1 MTQAGSDGLS
11 SADNPQDLQP
21 DTTTQRFSWESVS
34 VVALLLILLIA
45 GALRFGGLNWDSG
58 QHLHPDE
65 RFLTDVTARLSST
78 TNPLT
83 YLNSAESPLNPY
95 NLGERFFVYGNFP
108 VTMTRFA
115 AEGVQAMCEL
125 VSCSADFTSYDGIHL
140 VGRALSGVLDLV
152 TIGFL
157 FLLGRRLYDWRVGL
171 LAALLMALA
180 VLPIQSSHFFTVDN
194 WATALTTISLY
205 AAVRASQRAKWYWWV
220 LFGIALGLTVASR
233 INLAPLALVAAVAAF
248 IWLSRSVHT
257 WDELRSPHGLKR
269 FLKAMMF
276 VLLAA
281 VTAMITFRL
290 AMPYAFGSSSA
301 ALWEL
306 LSAETPAIIRTIQR
320 SIDLNPQWLANLAEI
335 SAQQKPT
342 STLPHGQQWI
352 GRTPLVYPL
361 TQMALYGMGL
371 TAAIAA
377 CLGFF
382 WAAWRTIMGKR
393 NWRVHLIPVAWIAIY
408 FLFMGTRW
416 VLTMRYFLPI
426 YPALFLLASWALI
439 ALWRQA
445 GENQT
450 RRILAGIAIAVV
462 VIPSLLWSFVFT
474 EVYRQPVT
482 RLAASEWLLDNIS
495 SGATLLYAL
504 DGTPHELQLPLKA
517 TRFEPGSTVSLPFT
531 LPENGVVTGV
541 RLNRL
546 TAVSADNPATLSLTL
561 FDAAGQPQGSTLAH
575 IEAIE
580 PRSAHVAA
588 FDNVGLTGATPHSIQ
603 ITLAEGGPLSAE
615 TSVIL
620 TEQWDDAL
628 PLRLPDRDGYAA
640 YFDSIRDLQ
649 LGFEGS
655 IPITFADSAEKQAGL
670 VRWLN
675 SADVIAISSSRNL
688 WALPRNPLTYPLT
701 IAYYDALFN
710 GELGFDLVQQFN
722 ADLNI
727 GPLHIDDTRGTLTW
741 GDQPTA
747 GWPPPGALAAEEAF
761 SVYDHPPVWIF
772 AKRDDFDLKQVAAT
786 LDAVDVTDVVNLNP
800 AQAAGAPTGLA
811 LSDTAFAAQ
820 REGGTFRERF
830 ALDSVLNRY
839 PALAAGVW
847 WLLTAVLGWLAFP
860 IIFVVLRGLPTRG
873 YALARI
879 LALLLISYG
888 AWLLGSAGWV
898 DFGRN
903 SLLLTLS
910 VMTLSSVIIAIRQRH
925 ALQSY
930 LKKNYRYVI
939 LVELL
944 ALALFLLGIIIRL
957 GNPDVWDVIW
967 GGEKPMD
974 LSYFNAVLKSTT
986 FPPYNPWLS
995 GSYINYY
1002 YYGYVF
1008 VAVPTLLLGIVP
1020 TTAYN
1025 LIIPMLFAFTGIGAF
1040 AVAFNLVA
1048 SRRLRRR
1055 SSPDEIRSVL
1065 HRSAVGAGLVAI
1077 TLSILLGNL
1086 AQLKVIFSSWQR
1098 AGDTSLS
1105 GIPQAVDGLFKQL
1118 SGMPS
1123 PLYPGDWFFTAT
1135 RALNFVEGEAVPITE
1150 FPFFTFLYADLHAHM
1165 ISLPLTMLALAWA
1178 ISWALWPVQRM
1189 AEGDRF
1195 GRILRYAL
1203 IFLVGG
1209 IAIGVL
1215 YPTNSWDWP
1224 TYLVIGFLG
1233 ILLHN
1238 FRRFGGLNRPMVG
1251 RSTVQ
1256 IAILA
1261 VFSYVTFLPFWQTFG
1276 SGYTTLKPWD
1286 GSRSD
1291 LISFL
1296 SIYGL
1301 FLLLII
1307 THLAREMRSWT
1318 ASWSVER
1325 LERMEK
1331 WVTPMILGLIGYIA
1345 LMVLFV
1351 WAGYPIAPLVITI
1364 ILVAGLLSLR
1374 TNLGPERRIV
1384 LGLIAAAFF
1393 FTLFVEVAVLD
1404 GDISRMNTVFKFYMQ
1419 VWLLLSVVGA
1429 VALVWLWRALSAEW
1443 GQTRRRVWLGT
1454 FGVLLFLA
1462 LLYPV
1467 LATRAKWEI
1476 RMSDQA
1482 PTTLDGMVFM
1492 ETTSYSDNNQTV
1504 ALAPEYEAL
1513 RWMQRHIDGS
1523 PVVMEAHGK
1532 NPYRSIASRVAM
1544 YTGLP
1549 TVVGWDWHQR
1559 QQRAILPDAG
1569 VWSRIA
1575 DVDNFYNTT
1584 DSAEAQRILD
1594 KYDVDYVYAGS
1605 LENVYYTAE
1614 GVAKLDAMAADGTL
1628 KLIYDE
1634 NGVKIY
1640 QVGRMKA
1647 EG

>member
-1 MTQAGSDGLS
+1 MTETEAVEPS
-11 SADNPQDLQP
+11 SAEYPP
-21 DTTTQRFSWESVS
+21 DQQSGTTRRFSWENAS
-34 VVALLLILLIA
+34 VVALLLILVTA
-45 GALRFGGLNWDSG
+45 GLLRFSGLNWDDN

-65 RFLTDVTARLSST
+65 RFLTDITARLSTT

-95 NLGERFFVYGNFP
+95 NLGERFFVYGNLP
-108 VTMTRFA
+108 VTVTRFA
-115 AEGVQAMCEL
+115 AEGVQALCTW
-125 VSCSADFTSYDGIHL
+125 SWITCSADYTSYDGIHF
-140 VGRALSGVLDLV
+140 VGRALSGLLDLV

-157 FLLGRRLYDWRVGL
+157 FLLGYRLYSWRVGL

-180 VLPIQSSHFFTVDN
+180 VLPIQSSHFYTVDN
-194 WATALTTISLY
+194 WATALTTVSLY
-205 AAVRASQRAKWYWWV
+205 AAVRASRRAKWVWWIV
-220 LFGIALGLTVASR
+220 FGVALGLAVATR
-233 INLAPLALVAAVAAF
+233 INLAPLAVIAVVAAF
-248 IWLSRSVHT
+248 IWLSRSVHNGE
-257 WDELRSPHGLKR
+257 ELRAPDGLKQA
-269 FLKAMMF
+269 LKAAAF
-276 VLLAA
+276 VLVAA
-281 VTAMITFRL
+281 ITAMITFRL
-290 AMPYAFGSSSA
+290 AMPYAFGPSA
-301 ALWEL
+301 TMTWDM
-306 LSAETPAIIRTIQR
+306 LSAETPTFIRTIQR
-320 SIDLNPQWLANLAEI
+320 TIGLNPQWIANLAEI
-335 SAQQKPT
+335 SGQQAPT

-352 GRTPLVYPL
+352 GRTPLLYPL

-377 CLGFF
+377 WLAFF
-382 WAAWRTIMGKR
+382 WAAWRTVTGKR
-393 NWRVHLIPVAWIAIY
+393 NWRTHLIPVSWIAVY

-426 YPALFLLASWALI
+426 YPALFLLASWALV
-439 ALWRQA
+439 ALWQRA
-445 GENQT
+445 GSNQT
-450 RRILAGIAIAVV
+450 RRIIAGFAIAAVI
-462 VIPSLLWSFVFT
+462 IPSVLWAFAFI
-474 EVYRQPVT
+474 EVYRQPMT
-482 RLAASEWLLDNIS
+482 RVAASKWLLDNVP
-495 SGATLLYAL
+495 SGATLLYTA
-504 DGTPHELQLPLKA
+504 DGTPHELHLPLKS

-531 LPENGVVTGV
+531 LPEDGVVTGV
-541 RLNRL
+541 RFNSL
-546 TAVSADNPATLSLTL
+546 TATSAELPSTLSLTF
-561 FDAAGQPQGSTLAH
+561 FDGSGQPQGSSFAQL
-575 IEAIE
+575 EAIE
-580 PRSAHVAA
+580 PQSAHVAE
-588 FDNVGLTGATPHSIQ
+588 FDHIGLVGAMPYTVQ
-603 ITLAEGGPLSAE
+603 VTLAEGGPLSAE
-615 TSVIL
+615 SSVIM

-640 YFDSIRDLQ
+640 YFDTIRDPQ
-649 LGFEGS
+649 LTFEGS
-655 IPITFADSAEKQAGL
+655 IPITFADSAEKQDGL

-675 SADVIAISSSRNL
+675 SADVIVISSPRNL

-701 IAYYDALFN
+701 MAYYAALFN
-710 GELGFDLVQQFN
+710 GELGFDLVQQFD

-727 GPLHIDDTRGTLTW
+727 GPLHIDDTRGALTW

-747 GWPPPGALAAEEAF
+747 GWPPPGEFAAEEAF

-772 AKRDDFDLKQVAAT
+772 AKRDDFDLQQVAAT
-786 LDAVDVTDVVNLNP
+786 LRAVDVSGVVNLNP
-800 AQAAGAPTGLA
+800 AQAAAAPTGLA
-811 LSDTAFAAQ
+811 LSDAAFATQ

-830 ALDSVLNRY
+830 ALDSVLNQN
-839 PALAAGVW
+839 PALAAVVW
-847 WLLTAVLGWLAFP
+847 WLLTIVLGWLAFP
-860 IIFVVLRGLPTRG
+860 IAFVTLRGLPTRG

-898 DFGRN
+898 DFGRS
-903 SLLLTLS
+903 SLLLALGL
-910 VMTLSSVIIAIRQRH
+910 MTVISVIVVVRQRH

-930 LKKNYRYVI
+930 FKKNYRYVI
-939 LVELL
+939 FVEVL
-944 ALALFLLGIIIRL
+944 ALALFLLGIVIRL

-1002 YYGYVF
+1002 YYGYVL

-1025 LIIPMLFAFTGIGAF
+1025 LIIPMLFSFTGIGAF

-1048 SRRLRRR
+1048 SRRLARRA
-1055 SSPDEIRSVL
+1055 SPDEIRSVM
-1065 HRSAVGAGLVAI
+1065 HRKAVGAGLAAV

-1086 AQLKVIFSSWQR
+1086 AQLKVIFTSWQR
-1098 AGDTSLS
+1098 AGDVSLS

-1118 SGMPS
+1118 SGQPS

-1178 ISWALWPVQRM
+1178 ISWALWPVKNM
-1189 AEGDRF
+1189 EEGSRF
-1195 GRILRYAL
+1195 GRITSIAL

-1224 TYLVIGFLG
+1224 TYLVLGFLG

-1238 FRRFGGLNRPMVG
+1238 FRRFSGLNRPMFG
-1251 RSTVQ
+1251 RSAVQ

-1261 VFSYVTFLPFWQTFG
+1261 VFSYITFLPFWQTFG

-1291 LISFL
+1291 LLSFL

-1331 WVTPMILGLIGYIA
+1331 WVTPLIFGLIGYIA
-1345 LMVLFV
+1345 LMALFV

-1374 TNLGPERRIV
+1374 VNLGPERRIV

-1419 VWLLLSVVGA
+1419 VWLLLSVVGG
-1429 VALVWLWRALSAEW
+1429 VAMAWMWRALSAEW
-1443 GQTRRRVWLGT
+1443 GKTRRRVWLGT
-1454 FGVLLFLA
+1454 LGVLIFLA

-1476 RMSDQA
+1476 RMSNEA

-1492 ETTSYSDNNQTV
+1492 ETTSYQDNNQTV
-1504 ALAPEYEAL
+1504 ALGPEYEAL

-1559 QQRAILPDAG
+1559 QQRAVLPDAG

-1594 KYDVDYVYAGS
+1594 RYDVDYVYAGS
-1605 LENVYYTAE
+1605 LENVYYTPE
-1614 GVAKLDAMAADGTL
+1614 GVAKLDAMTNDGTL
-1628 KLIYDE
+1628 TLIYDAD
-1634 NGVKIY
+1634 GVKIY
-1640 QVGRMKA
+1640 EVGRQEA
-1647 EG
+1647 E